1 MMQVRTDSV
10 RIMFCNIIF
19 LFFILICNSIAITVA
34 EDVST
39 ENIMQLPS
47 DNETSKCG
55 CDEMFVYDAVNDR
68 CMVNFKKVLKKVM
81 VPYAKTDVNSL
92 PEDELARSIYVE
104 GENLFRGIMISVI
117 LFIACASAC
126 VLAACIYCCR
136 INYSDWTLKHNVKAL
151 AKNLKTNYDP
161 KKMSPK
167 PAPLP
172 AISESCS
179 VVVEPAGVFVA

>member
-10 RIMFCNIIF
+10 RIMFYNIIF
-19 LFFILICNSIAITVA
+19 LFFILICNSIAFA

-81 VPYAKTDVNSL
+81 VPYAKTG
-92 PEDELARSIYVE
+92 SIYVE